1 MPAILIDGSE
11 YEVAEGRNVLQAALD
26 HKLDLPYFCWHPA
39 MGSVG
44 ACRLCAIKHYRDETD
59 KRGRLA
65 MGCMTPAR
73 EGTRVSIEDPEA
85 RQLRRSVIEWL
96 MINHPHDCP
105 VCDEGGECHL
115 QDMTVMTGHAHRRY
129 RGRKRTYRSQYLGPL
144 IHHEMNRCIQC
155 YRCVRFYDDYSGG
168 HDLGAFASRDR
179 VYFGRVEEGVLES
192 PFAGNLVEVCPTG
205 VFTDKPFRRHYT
217 RKWDLQT
224 APSICGHCGLGCNTL
239 VGSRYG
245 SVRRVTSRFNG
256 EVNGYW
262 LCDRGRYGYD
272 YLNADERLRQ
282 PTRPWGEVVAAIAR
296 AAAAGR
302 LAAVG
307 SPRASLETN
316 FALRTLAGDGRFCA
330 GFADRER
337 ALLRGFVA
345 AARGGRFHVPSLQE
359 VERADAI
366 LVLGADLTNEAPLLD
381 LAVYRARQR
390 QNAGVHVAALS
401 AGRLAEIAAS
411 TDHLDPAAAARLAVR
426 AAELVE
432 TGTAVGDRA
441 QFPEANTAGRQ
452 TERAETGAKE
462 RAGTGEGTGE
472 RAGEREGEGALAGE
486 IAAALTA
493 VERPLVITGTLHRS
507 EDLLDAAVAIVEALG
522 ARRGVPAWLAL
533 AVPEPNSIGLALM
546 ERPGEMGASELL
558 EAIEAGAVDTLVV
571 AENDLYERFDD
582 PERLTAALRRL
593 DALIVLDHVA
603 GATTAIASHA
613 VPVAAAAESNGTLVN
628 NEGRMQRFYQ
638 VERPAAGVAPA
649 WSVARDLALEAAERG
664 GSDSDVAEPGAG
676 DAPGIPKQGAGSG
689 THGAESTTGGPG
701 DAGDDRGLAQTVG
714 GWRHLEDVT
723 AAIAVAHPELAAATE
738 VAPPAGFRPARQP
751 IPRQTHRVSGRHAT
765 NEPDALQRPGR
776 RETPIDRGHDPGDVE
791 TPFAFTMEGHT
802 GPVPPALL
810 TRIWAPGWNSNEAIN
825 QFQIEVGGP
834 LHGGDPGRRVFAAR
848 ADATGALEP
857 ARREGRGPAPDGPAD
872 DGRLLVCAAA
882 EQTAIAGERDD
893 ARLLVCAAAEIF
905 ASEPLSRRA
914 PALAELAPPAYLRLH
929 PDRAEALGLR
939 AGATFALQLIIGERR
954 RRLQLAIETDATLPP
969 HVALVPFGYPQTRW
983 WQRPLWMRVE
993 TGGEVAS

>member
-1 MPAILIDGSE
+1 MPTIFIDGSE
-11 YEVAEGRNVLQAALD
+11 YEVGAGRNVLQAALD
-26 HKLDLPYFCWHPA
+26 HRLDLPYFCWHPA

-44 ACRLCAIKHYRDETD
+44 ACRLCAVRHYRDETD

-65 MGCMTPAR
+65 MGCMTPASQ
-73 EGTRVSIEDPEA
+73 GTRVSIEDPEA

-155 YRCVRFYDDYSGG
+155 YRCVRFYDDFSGG

-179 VYFGRVEEGVLES
+179 MYFGRVEDGVLES

-205 VFTDKPFRRHYT
+205 VFTDKPFRHHYT

-239 VGSRYG
+239 PGSRYG

-272 YLNADERLRQ
+272 YLNGDERLRQ
-282 PTRPWGEVVAAIAR
+282 PTRPWGEVAEAVAA

-330 GFADRER
+330 GVADPER

-345 AARGGRFHVPSLQE
+345 ATRGGRFHVPSLQE

-366 LVLGADLTNEAPLLD
+366 LVLGADLTHEAPLLD
-381 LAVYRARQR
+381 LAAYRARQKSHAEIR
-390 QNAGVHVAALS
+390 VTALS
-401 AGRLAEIAAS
+401 AGRLAEFATS
-411 TDHLDPAAAARLAVR
+411 WDCLDPATAARLARRV
-426 AAELVE
+426 AQLVE
-432 TGTAVGDRA
+432 TG
-441 QFPEANTAGRQ
+441 
-452 TERAETGAKE
+452 
-462 RAGTGEGTGE
+462 AGTGGEGTTEDTGP
-472 RAGEREGEGALAGE
+472 GDGAIQIATLLAG
-486 IAAALTA
+486 A
-493 VERPLVITGTLHRS
+493 ERPLVITGTLHRS
-507 EDLLDAAVAIVEALG
+507 EALLAAAVALVEALG
-522 ARRGVPAWLAL
+522 ARRGTPAWLCL
-533 AVPEPNSIGLALM
+533 AVPEPNSIGLALL
-546 ERPGEMGASELL
+546 ERPGEMGASALL
-558 EAIEAGAVDTLVV
+558 EAIEAGAIDALVV

-593 DALIVLDHVA
+593 DTLVALDHVA
-603 GATTAIASHA
+603 NATTAIASH
-613 VPVAAAAESNGTLVN
+613 VLPVAAAAESNGTLVN

-638 VERPAAGVAPA
+638 VERPAPGVAPA
-649 WSVARDLALEAAERG
+649 WSVARDLALGVAERG
-664 GSDSDVAEPGAG
+664 APGGSDLADPDAADGVGIPPRGAG
-676 DAPGIPKQGAGSG
+676 VDGEL
-689 THGAESTTGGPG
+689 AE
-701 DAGDDRGLAQTVG
+701 TVG

-723 AAIAVAHPELAAATE
+723 AAIAAAHPELAAATE
-738 VAPPAGFRPARQP
+738 VAPPAGFRHEKQP
-751 IPRQTHRVSGRHAT
+751 IPRQSHRASGRNAT
-765 NEPDALQRPGR
+765 DEPDALQRPGWR
-776 RETPIDRGHDPGDVE
+776 ESHAGGRGGHDSGDPETPL
-791 TPFAFTMEGHT
+791 AFTMEGYP

-834 LHGGDPGRRVFAAR
+834 LHGGDPGRRVFATR
-848 ADATGALEP
+848 AKASAAAEPAPNGGSGPTVDPGGAEAGGNDRAFGKALEATFAGGERAAGKAVGAEA
-857 ARREGRGPAPDGPAD
+857 ARPGD
-872 DGRLLVCAAA
+872 DDRLLVCA
-882 EQTAIAGERDD
+882 T
-893 ARLLVCAAAEIF
+893 AEIF
-905 ASEPLSRRA
+905 ASEALSRRA
-914 PALAELAPPAYLRLH
+914 PALAELAPPDYLRLH
-929 PDRAEALGLR
+929 PQRAAALGLR
-939 AGATFALQLIIGERR
+939 AGATCALQLIAGERR
-954 RRLQLAIETDATLPP
+954 LRLQLAITTDAALPP
-969 HVALVPFGYPQTRW
+969 HVALLPFGYPQTRW
-983 WQRPLWMRVE
+983 WQQPLWMSVE
-993 TGGEVAS
+993 VGEEVGS

>member
-26 HKLDLPYFCWHPA
+26 HKLELPYFCWHPA

-44 ACRLCAIKHYRDETD
+44 ACRLCAIKHYRDDTD

-296 AAAAGR
+296 SAAAGR

-316 FALRTLAGDGRFCA
+316 FALRTLAGNGRFCA

-359 VERADAI
+359 IERADAI

-411 TDHLDPAAAARLAVR
+411 SDRLDPAAAARLAARV
-426 AAELVE
+426 AELVA
-432 TGTAVGDRA
+432 TSTHVAD
-441 QFPEANTAGRQ
+441 
-452 TERAETGAKE
+452 
-462 RAGTGEGTGE
+462 
-472 RAGEREGEGALAGE
+472 RAGEREGERALAGE

-493 VERPLVITGTLHRS
+493 AQRPLVITGTLHRS

-533 AVPEPNSIGLALM
+533 AVPEPNSVGLALM

-593 DALIVLDHVA
+593 DALIALDHVA

-638 VERPAAGVAPA
+638 VERPPAGVAPA

-676 DAPGIPKQGAGSG
+676 DAPGIPKQGAGSV

-701 DAGDDRGLAQTVG
+701 GAEDDRQLAETVG

-738 VAPPAGFRPARQP
+738 VAPPAGFQHAKQP
-751 IPRQTHRVSGRHAT
+751 IPRQTHRVSGRNAT
-765 NEPDALQRPGR
+765 NEPDALQRPGWR
-776 RETPIDRGHDPGDVE
+776 ESQAAERSMDDFRETPIDRDHDPGDVE
-791 TPFAFTMEGHT
+791 TPFAFTMEGYT
-802 GPVPPALL
+802 GPLPPALL

-857 ARREGRGPAPDGPAD
+857 GRREGRGPAPDGPAD
-872 DGRLLVCAAA
+872 DGRLLVAAA
-882 EQTAIAGERDD
+882 EPTAVAGERDD

-939 AGATFALQLIIGERR
+939 DGGTFGLQLVVGA
-954 RRLQLAIETDATLPP
+954 RRLRLHLAIETDPKLPP
-969 HVALVPFGYPQTRW
+969 HVALIPFGYPQTRW
-983 WQRPLWMRVE
+983 WQQPLWMSVE
-993 TGGEVAS
+993 VGEEVGS